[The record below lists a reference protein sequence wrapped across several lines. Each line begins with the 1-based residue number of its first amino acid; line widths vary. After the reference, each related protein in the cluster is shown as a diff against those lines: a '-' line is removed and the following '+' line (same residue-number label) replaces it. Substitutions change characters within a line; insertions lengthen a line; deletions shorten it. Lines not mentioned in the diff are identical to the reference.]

1 MIEYQV
7 ARYVFCNWFVE
18 VKYAFGRE
26 IPKVGNTFQ
35 VFSVFSLHSNRL
47 KTLKEGHGLKR
58 YFNNGR
64 RKTTTL
70 IGLFLMTSSKTDYSA
85 APIDWQP
92 L

>member
-1 MIEYQV
+1 MTQILAPARTKNTEFDEISCSYQV
-7 ARYVFCNWFVE
+7 PPICDICR
-18 VKYAFGRE
+18 
-26 IPKVGNTFQ
+26 
-35 VFSVFSLHSNRL
+35 NRL